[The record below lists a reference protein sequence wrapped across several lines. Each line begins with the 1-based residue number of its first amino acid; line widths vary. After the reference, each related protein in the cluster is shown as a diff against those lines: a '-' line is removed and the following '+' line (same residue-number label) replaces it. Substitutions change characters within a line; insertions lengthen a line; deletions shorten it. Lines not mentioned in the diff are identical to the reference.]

1 VIVADTSAWVEYL
14 RATGSPV
21 HLRLRELIADEGDLA
36 TTEVVI
42 MELLAGAA
50 DAEGMTRL
58 RRFLGRFELLPV
70 EGLADHEA
78 AAELYRRCRA
88 GRGCRR
94 PKYRPARL
102 GRGHVAVP
110 GRGGLRT
117 AGHRRAPGVVRAAG
131 AGLAAHR
138 RRGRRGA
145 RLRRAVAAPPLA
157 GRAGTGAGGP
167 LDLLGG
173 GGGAMVVAL
182 LTVAVHRPPRITG
195 RVFALSVLAAL
206 VYVVARPEPRQPW
219 LLLFLFGVAIQG
231 AAVGWGLF
239 IHSRRQ
245 LIESLRDRAV
255 RAETEARLR
264 AEQAQQRA
272 RDEIAREMHDVLGHR
287 LSLLSVHAGALEF
300 RPDAS
305 PEEIAGAAKVIRENA
320 HLRALRAGAAGFVL
334 KDTPPAEIVDAVRRV
349 AQGLPVLSPAVTR
362 RLMAR
367 VAGSGSDRRAR
378 ARERLA
384 LLNDR
389 EREVA
394 VAVGQGRSNAE
405 IGAVLFLSAPTVK
418 THVSSILTKLDLDN
432 RVQIAV
438 LAHDAGLLDEQA

>member
-1 VIVADTSAWVEYL
+1 
-14 RATGSPV
+14 
-21 HLRLRELIADEGDLA
+21 
-36 TTEVVI
+36 
-42 MELLAGAA
+42 
-50 DAEGMTRL
+50 
-58 RRFLGRFELLPV
+58 
-70 EGLADHEA
+70 
-78 AAELYRRCRA
+78 
-88 GRGCRR
+88 
-94 PKYRPARL
+94 
-102 GRGHVAVP
+102 
-110 GRGGLRT
+110 
-117 AGHRRAPGVVRAAG
+117 
-131 AGLAAHR
+131 
-138 RRGRRGA
+138 
-145 RLRRAVAAPPLA
+145 
-157 GRAGTGAGGP
+157 
-167 LDLLGG
+167 
-173 GGGAMVVAL
+173 MVVAL

-264 AEQAQQRA
+264 AEQAQQRG
-272 RDEIAREMHDVLGHR
+272 RDEIARKMHDVLGNR
-287 LSLLSVHAGALEF
+287 LSLLSVHAAALEF

-320 HLRALRAGAAGFVL
+320 HMRALRAGAAGFVL

-432 RVQIAV
+432 RVQIAL